1 MVGMETFERRVN
13 RGMLIVNFGER
24 RGSDEFT
31 LERGTSTTV
40 TRMMQGSILYF
51 MKLLGIFVTMDRMMG
66 TLRVWPSESK
76 EGRGKLTA

>member
-51 MKLLGIFVTMDRMMG
+51 MKLLGIFVTMG